1 MMRWQ
6 MHIYVRGHPK
16 IDRGRSSRRREYT
29 GDAAICRKRRDK
41 QTYLFFSFTYKR

>member
-16 IDRGRSSRRREYT
+16 IDRGRRRRRGIY
-29 GDAAICRKRRDK
+29 R
-41 QTYLFFSFTYKR
+41 

>member
-16 IDRGRSSRRREYT
+16 IDRGKRRRRRRRRRRKEYT
-29 GDAAICRKRRDK
+29 GGAAICRKR
-41 QTYLFFSFTYKR
+41 

>member
-16 IDRGRSSRRREYT
+16 IDRGRRRRRRRRRGIYRWCCHLQKE
-29 GDAAICRKRRDK
+29 KR
-41 QTYLFFSFTYKR
+41 

>member
-16 IDRGRSSRRREYT
+16 IDREKRRR
-29 GDAAICRKRRDK
+29 RRRIYRWYCHLQK
-41 QTYLFFSFTYKR
+41 EMR